1 MTVACSIIRRGLA
14 GIVVTLVVLSM
25 VGLGVGTGG
34 VLAQAQAPN
43 EPNDSRDSATT
54 FDGENVS
61 GMTNASSEG
70 DEDGGNEEREGRER
84 QEGEEGNATTANG
97 SDGYPPGYSAAGVT
111 DVERATERYAAAF
124 AEYDNYT
131 VSLNASSVS
140 QTSTT
145 RLNATTRADVADQR
159 AYSILNTT
167 AYDVTSSTETYYGP
181 TATYNRTTTS
191 LSDETD
197 YGGVA
202 EPFAESFNSTR
213 PLVGD
218 FLRGADYEAA
228 GTTTRSGETLRRYE
242 ATELTN
248 LSTFVP
254 SDVPEENVTD
264 YNVTFLV
271 DRSGVIRTF
280 SSAVTYTGV
289 EGGSATTRLRLRVT
303 NPNDTAVEEPG
314 WLDEAR
320 TAVNVSTGETATNR
334 TITPID
340 RTTASTDRTP
350 TETRTP
356 TPTLTMIETTMTE
369 TGIGIETA
377 ITTDTAGE
385 STLPTDGTGFVTST
399 SN

>member
-213 PLVGD
+213 PPVDD

-356 TPTLTMIETTMTE
+356 TSTLTMTE

-385 STLPTDGTGFVTST
+385 STLPTDGTGFVTSA

>member
-1 MTVACSIIRRGLA
+1 
-14 GIVVTLVVLSM
+14 
-25 VGLGVGTGG
+25 
-34 VLAQAQAPN
+34 
-43 EPNDSRDSATT
+43 
-54 FDGENVS
+54 
-61 GMTNASSEG
+61 
-70 DEDGGNEEREGRER
+70 
-84 QEGEEGNATTANG
+84 
-97 SDGYPPGYSAAGVT
+97 
-111 DVERATERYAAAF
+111 
-124 AEYDNYT
+124 
-131 VSLNASSVS
+131 VS

-242 ATELTN
+242 ATELTD

-356 TPTLTMIETTMTE
+356 TSTLTMTE

-385 STLPTDGTGFVTST
+385 STLPTDGTGFVTSA